1 MPDYEI
7 YYYFIALGQELLKD
21 NGYLAYIIPN
31 TWLFNVNAK
40 EYRKD
45 IFKKWSI
52 VELLDC
58 TNFQIF
64 EAATV
69 RNSVITLQKSAN
81 QQNNIGYRNT
91 RNLSDETE
99 GKKSSGKD
107 YFTELTRRKRLVVDK
122 SELIDNFSQNWGL
135 ALYLTKQE
143 KGIVSKIN
151 SLPRRLNEFFDVS
164 QGYIPYRLKDLEKNF
179 GKEEAK
185 IIKEEQR
192 WHSDTK
198 LNDSYELEIKG
209 ENITKYKCT
218 PSNVYVKYGKHVG
231 TYVDMKYFSSPRL
244 LVREI
249 INPLMAC
256 YAEDT
261 YINDPGII
269 DVIKNEDN
277 NVYSFKTLWGIL
289 NSRLAT
295 FFLLRFAPKAS
306 KGTFPKVLIT
316 DINNFPLPEIDD
328 ENNKYF
334 SEIETCYDRIF
345 AKDREPDS
353 DKMFVKENEWQIDYW
368 VFKLYGITSEEDID
382 LVYPDFYKL
391 KPADFDIE

>member
-1 MPDYEI
+1 M
-7 YYYFIALGQELLKD
+7 
-21 NGYLAYIIPN
+21 
-31 TWLFNVNAK
+31 
-40 EYRKD
+40 
-45 IFKKWSI
+45 
-52 VELLDC
+52 ELLDC

-122 SELIDNFSQNWGL
+122 SELIDKFSQNWGL

-218 PSNVYVKYGKHVG
+218 P
-231 TYVDMKYFSSPRL
+231 
-244 LVREI
+244 
-249 INPLMAC
+249 
-256 YAEDT
+256 
-261 YINDPGII
+261 
-269 DVIKNEDN
+269 
-277 NVYSFKTLWGIL
+277 
-289 NSRLAT
+289 
-295 FFLLRFAPKAS
+295 
-306 KGTFPKVLIT
+306 
-316 DINNFPLPEIDD
+316 
-328 ENNKYF
+328 
-334 SEIETCYDRIF
+334 
-345 AKDREPDS
+345 
-353 DKMFVKENEWQIDYW
+353 
-368 VFKLYGITSEEDID
+368 
-382 LVYPDFYKL
+382 
-391 KPADFDIE
+391 